1 MYGSARFSLTLTSM
15 MPVQGLKPDEYYMQA
30 FLRKAEKHDDGIF
43 LRNFE
48 TLHARRRLS
57 MIARASPMTK

>member
-43 LRNFE
+43 FKE
-48 TLHARRRLS
+48 F
-57 MIARASPMTK
+57 